1 MGGRGQS
8 FNRSIR
14 RFDHRQGVPAGS
26 HRCLLFIAPGLRRG
40 PSRLCPDR
48 ASMRASPGDGAGG
61 AGLCSTPG
69 CLRATC
75 SSRGVRTSSLRSS
88 SALSWPAAS
97 WSKYSGTDW
106 LVGSRETIAT
116 LEIHGRRRRFGGLF
130 AFTDRSGRTDR
141 PSANGRET
149 PHSEGPNDIVRSR
162 CCSNECAIKQIRENG
177 EISKKRRCQRC
188 RQ

>member
-1 MGGRGQS
+1 MGDRGQS
-8 FNRSIR
+8 SNWGIR
-14 RFDHRQGVPAGS
+14 RFDDRQGVSAGS
-26 HRCLLFIAPGLRRG
+26 DGCLLFCAPGLRG
-40 PSRLCPDR
+40 GASRLCPNR
-48 ASMRASPGDGAGG
+48 PSMCASPSDGAG